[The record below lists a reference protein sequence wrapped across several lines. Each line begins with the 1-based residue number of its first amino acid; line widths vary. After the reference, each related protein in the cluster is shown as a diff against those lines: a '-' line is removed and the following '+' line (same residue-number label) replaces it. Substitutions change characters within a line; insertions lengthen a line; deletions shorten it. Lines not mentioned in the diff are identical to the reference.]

1 MLSFQAAC
9 CWNNHRKLLMDFFVS
24 IFQIFIMV
32 MTSELFLYISL
43 AVICIK
49 AVAILVF
56 LIYKCSRRQGVQ
68 LSEVEASAHAWPAT
82 NQTSAWP
89 SQATN
94 QTNLWPAQA
103 TNLNFPPTY
112 ADTMASSPSNT
123 DTGTYANFWC
133 LEEFFGQHHE
143 LFGLKCIM
151 SKYFSH
157 TVVHFTRAGHASF

>member
-1 MLSFQAAC
+1 
-9 CWNNHRKLLMDFFVS
+9 MDFFVS

-103 TNLNFPPTY
+103 TNQTNAWPAWTTNQVSSSELNSWSTPQPYNVENNLNFPPTY
-112 ADTMASSPSNT
+112 AVTMASSPGNT
-123 DTGTYANFWC
+123 DTGTYAKF
-133 LEEFFGQHHE
+133 
-143 LFGLKCIM
+143 
-151 SKYFSH
+151 
-157 TVVHFTRAGHASF
+157 